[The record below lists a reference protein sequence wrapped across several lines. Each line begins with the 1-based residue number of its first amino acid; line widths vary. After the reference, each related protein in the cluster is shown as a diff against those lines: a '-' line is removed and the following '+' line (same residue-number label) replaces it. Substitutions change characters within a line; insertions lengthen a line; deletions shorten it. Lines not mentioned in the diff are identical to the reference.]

1 MNTSILEI
9 KLTQAWGVEITVG
22 PVFFILLLA
31 IAGIMLFRLLNRNFR
46 KHSSWQTLEMEL
58 SIGNIG
64 KVKIKPSY
72 EIIRVAHQAW
82 TELATRKAGLLFDKE
97 NDVISEVYDSWYEIF
112 KQIRSLIKSIPAE
125 EIKNSKDAQVL
136 VDLLVDVLNKGLR
149 PHLTQWQARFRH
161 WYLDAQK
168 NNGATSPQLL
178 QQKYPEYDLLVADL
192 IEVNKQLVE
201 FSDVLKS
208 IAHE

>member
-9 KLTQAWGVEITVG
+9 KLTPTWGIEITVG
-22 PVFFILLLA
+22 PILAILLLV
-31 IAGIMLFRLLNRNFR
+31 IAGIVLFRLLNRNFR
-46 KHSSWQTLEMEL
+46 KQSSWQTVEMEL

-168 NNGATSPQLL
+168 NNGTTSPQLL

-192 IEVNKQLVE
+192 IKVNKQLVE
-201 FSDVLKS
+201 FSDALKN